1 MCDKVV
7 CERWCVKHGVSKVVL
22 KAVLGTWP
30 VVLMAVL
37 MSSVAGVFIW
47 ALVSLSPY
55 KKKVQ
60 VFKIN
65 CNVKNGSAAMKGWT
79 FNTERDLLRSRSQS
93 LFSVIPADF

>member
-1 MCDKVV
+1 LADMIIPVQSDEGKYGGSLPYIKILDSPGVV
-7 CERWCVKHGVSKVVL
+7 LIVPHSDSSVKEWKVVL

-55 KKKVQ
+55 NKQVQ

-65 CNVKNGSAAMKGWT
+65 CNVKMAAG
-79 FNTERDLLRSRSQS
+79 
-93 LFSVIPADF
+93 